1 MDDQWE
7 VQGSRERL
15 IGETPCW
22 EVAFVKPDGN
32 GHKVLMPQNI
42 LEWRAAEYGIDPTDT
57 ETLLDIVLHEPHLPV
72 EEPGE
77 DEPQAM
83 RYTDGG
89 PTLWEAD
96 STTKAR
102 DAHLARVAACPVRI
116 DLTGTELDPVRES
129 HSPDMDRVETMRE
142 TVDVQRWIGLY
153 GALPITPTEE
163 DVNA

>member
-1 MDDQWE
+1 
-7 VQGSRERL
+7 
-15 IGETPCW
+15 
-22 EVAFVKPDGN
+22 
-32 GHKVLMPQNI
+32 MPQTI

-57 ETLLDIVLHEPHLPV
+57 ETLLDIVLHEPHLPMD
-72 EEPGE
+72 EPDE

-83 RYTDGG
+83 RYAQGG

-102 DAHLARVAACPVRI
+102 DAHLERVAACPVRI

-129 HSPDMDRVETMRE
+129 HSPDMGRFRTMRE
-142 TVDVQRWIGLY
+142 TVDIQRWTHLY

-163 DVNA
+163 ATSA